1 LTQIQRKAIKQTK
14 PYNDAELNDL
24 IIGSIREIKGKEI
37 VKIDLR
43 SLHDASADYFIICSG
58 ESITQVKAI
67 AENIAKRVKEN
78 LNELPLNVEGKTES
92 RWILL
97 DYFNTVVHVFHP
109 ESRMYYELEE
119 LWSDGKITEY
129 GEI

>member
-1 LTQIQRKAIKQTK
+1 MTQIQKKPIEQSQ
-14 PYNDAELNDL
+14 PYNDSELNDL
-24 IIGSIREIKGKEI
+24 IVESIREIKGKEI

-58 ESITQVKAI
+58 ESTTQIKAI
-67 AENIAKRVKEN
+67 SDNIVKNVKES
-78 LNELPLNVEGKTES
+78 LSERPSHVEGKTES

-109 ESRMYYELEE
+109 ETRLYYELEE
-119 LWSDGKITEY
+119 LWSDGKVTEY
-129 GEI
+129 EDL

>member
-1 LTQIQRKAIKQTK
+1 MTQIQRKAIKQTK

-24 IIGSIREIKGKEI
+24 IIESIREIKGKEI

-43 SLHDASADYFIICSG
+43 SLHDASADFFIICSG
-58 ESITQVKAI
+58 ESTTQVKAI

-78 LNELPLNVEGKTES
+78 LKELPLNVEGKTES

>member
-1 LTQIQRKAIKQTK
+1 MTQIQKKPIQQAQ
-14 PYNDAELNDL
+14 PYNDSELNDL
-24 IIGSIREIKGKEI
+24 IVESIREIKGKEI

-58 ESITQVKAI
+58 ESTTQIKAI
-67 AENIAKRVKEN
+67 SDNIVKNVKDSLE
-78 LNELPLNVEGKTES
+78 ERPSHVEGKTES

-109 ESRMYYELEE
+109 ETRLFYELEE

-129 GEI
+129 DDL

>member
-1 LTQIQRKAIKQTK
+1 LTQIQKKEIKQPK
-14 PYNDAELNDL
+14 LNNDSELNDL
-24 IIGSIREIKGKEI
+24 IIESIREIKGKEI

-43 SLHDASADYFIICSG
+43 KLHDASTDYFIICSG
-58 ESITQVKAI
+58 ESTTQVRAI
-67 AENIAKRVKEN
+67 SENITKKVKQN
-78 LNELPLNVEGKTES
+78 LKELPLNVEGKTES

-109 ESRMYYELEE
+109 ESRLYYELEE

-129 GEI
+129 AEV